1 MTKKIVILI
10 KRFLPPLLLGI
21 FLVFSLIP
29 LTESTN
35 FFISTISTILGGIL
49 ISLVFYL
56 LFFRIFRGTEKNEL
70 RLKHIERLHREG
82 FGGQK

>member
-35 FFISTISTILGGIL
+35 FFVSTIATILGGIL

-56 LFFRIFRGTEKNEL
+56 LFFRIFRGTEK
-70 RLKHIERLHREG
+70 K
-82 FGGQK
+82 